1 MKRYVEVQEDRSIR
15 LRVGLALLAALIVYG
30 MIEHPEATAQ
40 IAGQL
45 FEALSAI
52 GDAVLGMLGSAGSGR

>member
-1 MKRYVEVQEDRSIR
+1 MKRYVEVQEGRSVR
-15 LRVGLALLAALIVYG
+15 LRVGLTLLAALVVYG

-52 GDAVLGMLGSAGSGR
+52 GDAVLGVLGSAGSGR